1 VPDGLVDETPAV
13 LTRGVATRALTA
25 SPDEPGA
32 DTGVTDGWLGAMMT
46 NAEDR
51 GEVGPVDSE
60 DAVGRGTSGVTGNGD
75 AHDEVGPD
83 HLRALSAVRTELSR
97 LEEVLCAGHH
107 PVSEAAARV
116 ARAVDSSTV
125 TTRAAAHHLHVPA
138 WLRVTPGEN
147 RWPVAAAIVVAI
159 GLQLALPDRLALQS
173 RWLLPGLEL
182 AMLIGLIIASPVR
195 FNRESTALRIT
206 SLTLTG
212 LLSLANAWSATLLIL
227 GLVEGTEGRDAAPLL
242 STGAA
247 IWLTNIIAFAVW
259 YWQFDRGGPAAR
271 AHARRLLPDFQFVQM
286 QNPDL
291 AHPEWEPQFVDYLYL
306 SFTNATAFS
315 PTDVMPLSRWAKLT
329 MLGQSLISLVTLALV
344 IARAV
349 NILK

>member
-1 VPDGLVDETPAV
+1 
-13 LTRGVATRALTA
+13 LTRV
-25 SPDEPGA
+25 
-32 DTGVTDGWLGAMMT
+32 
-46 NAEDR
+46 
-51 GEVGPVDSE
+51 
-60 DAVGRGTSGVTGNGD
+60 
-75 AHDEVGPD
+75 
-83 HLRALSAVRTELSR
+83 
-97 LEEVLCAGHH
+97 EEALCAGHH
-107 PVSEAAARV
+107 PVSDATTRV
-116 ARAVDSSTV
+116 ARAVANGTAR
-125 TTRAAAHHLHVPA
+125 TRDTAHHVHIPA
-138 WLRVTPGEN
+138 WLRVTRGEN
-147 RWPVAAAIVVAI
+147 RWPVAVAIVVAI

-182 AMLIGLIIASPVR
+182 AMLIGLTIASPVR
-195 FNRESTALRIT
+195 FNRESTALRVA

-212 LLSLANAWSATLLIL
+212 LLSLANAWSATLLIQ
-227 GLVEGTEGRDAAPLL
+227 GLVAGTEGQDAGALL

-271 AHARRLLPDFQFVQM
+271 AHARRDLPDFQFVQM

-291 AHPEWEPQFVDYLYL
+291 AHPDWEPQFVDYLYL

-315 PTDVMPLSRWAKLT
+315 PTDVMPLTRWAKLT